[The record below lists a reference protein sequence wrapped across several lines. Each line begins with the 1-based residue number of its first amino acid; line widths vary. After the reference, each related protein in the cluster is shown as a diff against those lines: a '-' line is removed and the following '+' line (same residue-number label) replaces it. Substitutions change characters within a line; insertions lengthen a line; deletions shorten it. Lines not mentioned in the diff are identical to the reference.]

1 MDKYHGWMRCV
12 LDTEISGLITCGGL
26 SLAGGCHHVKYG
38 WSSACVQISMIYILP
53 SYVKYGRQGNSYL

>member
-1 MDKYHGWMRCV
+1 MDKYDGWMRCV

-38 WSSACVQISMIYILP
+38 WSSACTLISMKHILP
-53 SYVKYGRQGNSYL
+53 S